1 MNAVI
6 GQEKLVKALESYT
19 LETVPKT
26 MLFLGQSGCG
36 KSWIANAF
44 AKHLELD
51 TVQLDIGDTTKYP
64 MEEFKDKLI
73 DFYQCPVRKLYLFNL
88 KGASEIRQT
97 VLLKL
102 IEEPSMYMNI
112 ILMAESTVG
121 ILPTILNRCIKY
133 VFEPYTPEQLKQFDW
148 AVNCSE
154 EIAYE
159 ICKTPGQL
167 LELSADNLDQALGL
181 CRAIISSV
189 DKANYANTLSIIT
202 KINLKDDAKK
212 IDFKLFF
219 DLMTYAAFD
228 DYKKNNNELS
238 FKIYLYTIRQQA
250 KALNINVAK
259 EAAKEAFLLN
269 YLDNIWRL
277 AR

>member
-6 GQEKLVKALESYT
+6 GQEKLVKALEGYT
-19 LETVPKT
+19 LETAPKT
-26 MLFLGQSGCG
+26 ILFLGQSGCG

-44 AKHLELD
+44 AK
-51 TVQLDIGDTTKYP
+51 QLDLEVVVVKPDSTA
-64 MEEFKDKLI
+64 EKLI
-73 DFYQCPVRKLYLFNL
+73 EYYQCPINKMYLIDL
-88 KGASEIRQT
+88 KDIVEKDQNKF
-97 VLLKL
+97 LKF
-102 IEEPSMYMNI
+102 IEEPSKTMNI

-121 ILPTILNRCIKY
+121 ILPTILNRCVKY

-181 CRAIISSV
+181 CRAIVSSV
-189 DKANYANTLSIIT
+189 DKANYANTLSIVT

-259 EAAKEAFLLN
+259 EAFLLN

>member
-6 GQEKLVKALESYT
+6 GQEKLVKALEGYT
-19 LETVPKT
+19 LETAPKT
-26 MLFLGQSGCG
+26 ILLLGQSGCG

-44 AKHLELD
+44 AK
-51 TVQLDIGDTTKYP
+51 QLDLEVVVVQPDSTA
-64 MEEFKDKLI
+64 EKLI
-73 DFYQCPVRKLYLFNL
+73 EYYQCPINKMYLIDL
-88 KGASEIRQT
+88 KDIVEKDQNKF
-97 VLLKL
+97 LKF
-102 IEEPSMYMNI
+102 IEEPSKTMNI

-121 ILPTILNRCIKY
+121 ILPTILNRCVKY

-181 CRAIISSV
+181 CRAIVSSV
-189 DKANYANTLSIIT
+189 DKANYANTLSIVT
-202 KINLKDDAKK
+202 KINLKDDVKK

-259 EAAKEAFLLN
+259 EAFLLN

>member
-6 GQEKLVKALESYT
+6 GQEKLVKALEGYT
-19 LETVPKT
+19 LETAPKT
-26 MLFLGQSGCG
+26 ILFLGQSGCG

-44 AKHLELD
+44 AK
-51 TVQLDIGDTTKYP
+51 QLDLEVVIVQPDSTA
-64 MEEFKDKLI
+64 EKLI
-73 DFYQCPVRKLYLFNL
+73 EYYQCPINKMYLIDL
-88 KGASEIRQT
+88 KDIVEKDQNKF
-97 VLLKL
+97 LKF
-102 IEEPSMYMNI
+102 IEEPSKTMNI

-121 ILPTILNRCIKY
+121 ILPTILNRCVKY

-181 CRAIISSV
+181 CRAIVSSV
-189 DKANYANTLSIIT
+189 DKANYANTLSIVT

-219 DLMTYAAFD
+219 DLMAYAAFD

-259 EAAKEAFLLN
+259 EAFLLN

>member
-6 GQEKLVKALESYT
+6 GQEKLVKALEGYT
-19 LETVPKT
+19 LETAPKT
-26 MLFLGQSGCG
+26 ILFLGQSGCG

-44 AKHLELD
+44 AK
-51 TVQLDIGDTTKYP
+51 QLDLEVVAVKPDSTA
-64 MEEFKDKLI
+64 EKLI
-73 DFYQCPVRKLYLFNL
+73 EYYQCPINKMYLIDL
-88 KGASEIRQT
+88 KDIVEKDQNKF
-97 VLLKL
+97 LKF
-102 IEEPSMYMNI
+102 IEEPSKTMNI

-121 ILPTILNRCIKY
+121 ILPTILNRCVKY

-189 DKANYANTLSIIT
+189 NKANYANTLSIVT

-259 EAAKEAFLLN
+259 EAFLLN

>member
-6 GQEKLVKALESYT
+6 GQEKLVKALEGYT
-19 LETVPKT
+19 LETAPKT
-26 MLFLGQSGCG
+26 ILFLGQSGCG

-44 AKHLELD
+44 AK
-51 TVQLDIGDTTKYP
+51 QLDLEVVVVQPDSTA
-64 MEEFKDKLI
+64 EKLI
-73 DFYQCPVRKLYLFNL
+73 EYYQCPINKMYLIDL
-88 KGASEIRQT
+88 KDIVEKDQNKF
-97 VLLKL
+97 LKF
-102 IEEPSMYMNI
+102 IEEPSKTMNI

-121 ILPTILNRCIKY
+121 ILPTILNRCVKY

-189 DKANYANTLSIIT
+189 NKANYANTLSIVT

-259 EAAKEAFLLN
+259 EAFLLN

>member
-6 GQEKLVKALESYT
+6 GQEKLVKALEGYT
-19 LETVPKT
+19 LETAPKT
-26 MLFLGQSGCG
+26 ILFLGQSGCG

-44 AKHLELD
+44 AK
-51 TVQLDIGDTTKYP
+51 QLDLEVVVVQPDSTA
-64 MEEFKDKLI
+64 EKLI
-73 DFYQCPVRKLYLFNL
+73 EYYQCPINKMYLIDL
-88 KGASEIRQT
+88 KDIVEKDQNKF
-97 VLLKL
+97 LKF
-102 IEEPSMYMNI
+102 IEEPSKTMNI

-121 ILPTILNRCIKY
+121 ILPTILNRCVKY

-181 CRAIISSV
+181 CKAIISSV
-189 DKANYANTLSIIT
+189 DKANYANTLSIVT

-219 DLMTYAAFD
+219 DLMIYAAFD

-259 EAAKEAFLLN
+259 EAFLLN

>member
-6 GQEKLVKALESYT
+6 GQEKLVKALEGYT
-19 LETVPKT
+19 LETAPKT
-26 MLFLGQSGCG
+26 ILFLGQSGCG

-44 AKHLELD
+44 AK
-51 TVQLDIGDTTKYP
+51 QLDLEVVVVQPDSTV
-64 MEEFKDKLI
+64 EKLI
-73 DFYQCPVRKLYLFNL
+73 EYYQCPINKMYLIDL
-88 KGASEIRQT
+88 KETTEKDQNKF
-97 VLLKL
+97 LKF
-102 IEEPSMYMNI
+102 IEEPSKTMNI

-181 CRAIISSV
+181 CRAIVSSV
-189 DKANYANTLSIIT
+189 GKANYANTLSIVT

-259 EAAKEAFLLN
+259 EAFLLN

>member
-26 MLFLGQSGCG
+26 ILFLGQSGCG

-44 AKHLELD
+44 AKQLELD
-51 TVQLDIGDTTKYP
+51 TVQLDIGDTTKYT
-64 MEEFKDKLI
+64 MEELKDKLI

-121 ILPTILNRCIKY
+121 ILPTILNRCVKY

-189 DKANYANTLSIIT
+189 DKANYANTLSIVT

-259 EAAKEAFLLN
+259 EAFLLN

>member
-1 MNAVI
+1 MKAVI
-6 GQEKLVKALESYT
+6 GQEKLVKALEGYT
-19 LETVPKT
+19 LETAPKT
-26 MLFLGQSGCG
+26 ILFLGQSGCG

-44 AKHLELD
+44 AK
-51 TVQLDIGDTTKYP
+51 QLDLEVVVVQPDSTA
-64 MEEFKDKLI
+64 EKLI
-73 DFYQCPVRKLYLFNL
+73 EYYQCPINKMYLIDL
-88 KGASEIRQT
+88 KEITEKDQNKF
-97 VLLKL
+97 LKF
-102 IEEPSMYMNI
+102 IEEPSKTMNI

-121 ILPTILNRCIKY
+121 ILPTILNRCVKY

-181 CRAIISSV
+181 CRAIVSSV
-189 DKANYANTLSIIT
+189 NKANYANTLSIVT

-259 EAAKEAFLLN
+259 EAFLLN

>member
-1 MNAVI
+1 MNAAI
-6 GQEKLVKALESYT
+6 GQEKLVKALEGYT
-19 LETVPKT
+19 LETAPKT
-26 MLFLGQSGCG
+26 ILFLGQSGCG

-44 AKHLELD
+44 AK
-51 TVQLDIGDTTKYP
+51 QLDLEVVVVKPDSTA
-64 MEEFKDKLI
+64 EKLI
-73 DFYQCPVRKLYLFNL
+73 EYYQCPINKMYLIDL
-88 KGASEIRQT
+88 KDIVEKDQNKF
-97 VLLKL
+97 LKF
-102 IEEPSMYMNI
+102 IEEPSKTMNI

-121 ILPTILNRCIKY
+121 ILPTILNRCVKY

-167 LELSADNLDQALGL
+167 LELSVDNLDQALGL
-181 CRAIISSV
+181 CRAIVSSV
-189 DKANYANTLSIIT
+189 DKANYANTLSIVT

-259 EAAKEAFLLN
+259 EAFLLN

>member
-6 GQEKLVKALESYT
+6 GQEKLVKALEGYT
-19 LETVPKT
+19 LETAPKT
-26 MLFLGQSGCG
+26 ILFLGQSGCG

-44 AKHLELD
+44 AK
-51 TVQLDIGDTTKYP
+51 QLDLEVVVVKPDSTA
-64 MEEFKDKLI
+64 EKLI
-73 DFYQCPVRKLYLFNL
+73 EYYQCPINKMYLIDL
-88 KGASEIRQT
+88 KDIVEKDQNKF
-97 VLLKL
+97 LKF
-102 IEEPSMYMNI
+102 IEEPSKTMNI
-112 ILMAESTVG
+112 ILMAESTIG
-121 ILPTILNRCIKY
+121 ILPTILNRCVKY

-181 CRAIISSV
+181 CRAIVSSV
-189 DKANYANTLSIIT
+189 DKASYANTLSIVT
-202 KINLKDDAKK
+202 KINFKDDAKK

-259 EAAKEAFLLN
+259 EAFLLN

>member
-1 MNAVI
+1 MNAVL
-6 GQEKLVKALESYT
+6 GQEKLVKALEGYT
-19 LETVPKT
+19 LETAPKT
-26 MLFLGQSGCG
+26 ILFLGQSGCG

-44 AKHLELD
+44 AK
-51 TVQLDIGDTTKYP
+51 QLDLEVVVVQPDSTA
-64 MEEFKDKLI
+64 EKLI
-73 DFYQCPVRKLYLFNL
+73 EYYQCPINKMYLIDL
-88 KGASEIRQT
+88 KDIVEKDQNKF
-97 VLLKL
+97 LKF
-102 IEEPSMYMNI
+102 IEEPSKTMNI

-121 ILPTILNRCIKY
+121 ILPTILNRCVKY

-181 CRAIISSV
+181 CRAIVSSV
-189 DKANYANTLSIIT
+189 GKANYANTLSIVT

-219 DLMTYAAFD
+219 DLMTYVAFD

-259 EAAKEAFLLN
+259 EAFLLN

>member
-19 LETVPKT
+19 LETAPKT
-26 MLFLGQSGCG
+26 ILFLGQSGCG

-44 AKHLELD
+44 AK
-51 TVQLDIGDTTKYP
+51 QLDLEVVVVQPDSTA
-64 MEEFKDKLI
+64 EKLI
-73 DFYQCPVRKLYLFNL
+73 EYYQCPINKMYLIDL
-88 KGASEIRQT
+88 KDIVEKDQNKF
-97 VLLKL
+97 LKF
-102 IEEPSMYMNI
+102 IEEPSKTMNI

-121 ILPTILNRCIKY
+121 ILPTILNRCVKY

-181 CRAIISSV
+181 CRAIGSSV
-189 DKANYANTLSIIT
+189 DKANYANTLSIVT

-259 EAAKEAFLLN
+259 EAFLLN

>member
-6 GQEKLVKALESYT
+6 GQEKLVKALEGYT
-19 LETVPKT
+19 LETAPKT
-26 MLFLGQSGCG
+26 ILFLGQSGCG

-44 AKHLELD
+44 AK
-51 TVQLDIGDTTKYP
+51 QLDLEVVVVQPDSTA
-64 MEEFKDKLI
+64 EKLI
-73 DFYQCPVRKLYLFNL
+73 EYYQCPINKMYLIDL
-88 KGASEIRQT
+88 KDIVEKDQNKF
-97 VLLKL
+97 LKF
-102 IEEPSMYMNI
+102 IEEPSKTMNI

-121 ILPTILNRCIKY
+121 ILPTILNRCVKY

-167 LELSADNLDQALGL
+167 LELSVDNLDQALGL
-181 CRAIISSV
+181 CRAIVSSV
-189 DKANYANTLSIIT
+189 DKANYANTLSIVT

-259 EAAKEAFLLN
+259 EAFLLN

>member
-6 GQEKLVKALESYT
+6 GQEKLVKALEGYT
-19 LETVPKT
+19 LETAPKT
-26 MLFLGQSGCG
+26 ILFLGQSGCG

-44 AKHLELD
+44 AK
-51 TVQLDIGDTTKYP
+51 QLDLEVVVVKPDSTA
-64 MEEFKDKLI
+64 EKLI
-73 DFYQCPVRKLYLFNL
+73 EYYQCPINKMYLIDL
-88 KGASEIRQT
+88 KDIVEKDQNKF
-97 VLLKL
+97 LKF
-102 IEEPSMYMNI
+102 IEEPSKTMNI

-121 ILPTILNRCIKY
+121 ILPTILNRCVKY

-181 CRAIISSV
+181 CRAIVSSV

-259 EAAKEAFLLN
+259 EAFLLN

>member
-6 GQEKLVKALESYT
+6 GQEKLVKALEGYT
-19 LETVPKT
+19 LETAPKT
-26 MLFLGQSGCG
+26 ILFLGQSGCG

-44 AKHLELD
+44 AK
-51 TVQLDIGDTTKYP
+51 QLDLEVVVVQPDSTA
-64 MEEFKDKLI
+64 EKLI
-73 DFYQCPVRKLYLFNL
+73 EYYQCPINKMYLIDL
-88 KGASEIRQT
+88 KDIVEKDQNKF
-97 VLLKL
+97 LKF
-102 IEEPSMYMNI
+102 IEEPSKTMNI

-121 ILPTILNRCIKY
+121 ILPTILNRCVKY

-181 CRAIISSV
+181 CRAIVSSV
-189 DKANYANTLSIIT
+189 DKASYANTLSIVT

-259 EAAKEAFLLN
+259 EAFLLN

>member
-6 GQEKLVKALESYT
+6 GQEKLVKALEGYT
-19 LETVPKT
+19 LETAPKT
-26 MLFLGQSGCG
+26 ILFLGQSGCG
-36 KSWIANAF
+36 KSWIANAL
-44 AKHLELD
+44 AK
-51 TVQLDIGDTTKYP
+51 QLDLEVVVVQPDSTA
-64 MEEFKDKLI
+64 EKLI
-73 DFYQCPVRKLYLFNL
+73 EYYQCPINKMYLIDL
-88 KGASEIRQT
+88 KDIVEKDQNKF
-97 VLLKL
+97 LKF
-102 IEEPSMYMNI
+102 IEEPSKTMNI

-121 ILPTILNRCIKY
+121 ILPTILNRCVKY

-181 CRAIISSV
+181 CTAIVSSV
-189 DKANYANTLSIIT
+189 DKANHANTLSIVT

-259 EAAKEAFLLN
+259 EAFLLN

>member
-6 GQEKLVKALESYT
+6 GQEKLVKALEGYT
-19 LETVPKT
+19 LETAPKT
-26 MLFLGQSGCG
+26 ILFLGQSGCG

-44 AKHLELD
+44 AK
-51 TVQLDIGDTTKYP
+51 QLDLEVVVVQPDSTA
-64 MEEFKDKLI
+64 EKLI
-73 DFYQCPVRKLYLFNL
+73 EYYQCPINKMYLIDL
-88 KGASEIRQT
+88 KDIVEKDQNKF
-97 VLLKL
+97 LKF
-102 IEEPSMYMNI
+102 IEEPSKTMNI

-121 ILPTILNRCIKY
+121 ILPTILNRCVKY

-181 CRAIISSV
+181 CRAIVSSV
-189 DKANYANTLSIIT
+189 DKANYANTLSIVT

-259 EAAKEAFLLN
+259 EAFLLN

-277 AR
+277 AK

>member
-6 GQEKLVKALESYT
+6 GQEKLVKALEGYT

-26 MLFLGQSGCG
+26 ILFLGQSGCG

-44 AKHLELD
+44 AK
-51 TVQLDIGDTTKYP
+51 QLDLEVVVVQPDSTA
-64 MEEFKDKLI
+64 EKLI
-73 DFYQCPVRKLYLFNL
+73 EYYQCPINKMYLIDL
-88 KGASEIRQT
+88 KDIVEKDQNKF
-97 VLLKL
+97 LKF
-102 IEEPSMYMNI
+102 IEEPSKTMNI

-121 ILPTILNRCIKY
+121 ILPTILNRCVKY

-167 LELSADNLDQALGL
+167 LELSADNLDQALSL
-181 CRAIISSV
+181 CRAIVSSV
-189 DKANYANTLSIIT
+189 DKANYANTLSIVT

-259 EAAKEAFLLN
+259 EAFLLN

>member
-6 GQEKLVKALESYT
+6 GQEKLVKALEGYT
-19 LETVPKT
+19 LETAPKT
-26 MLFLGQSGCG
+26 ILFLGQSGCG
-36 KSWIANAF
+36 KSWVANAF
-44 AKHLELD
+44 AK
-51 TVQLDIGDTTKYP
+51 QLDLEVVVVKPDSTA
-64 MEEFKDKLI
+64 EKLI
-73 DFYQCPVRKLYLFNL
+73 EYYQCPINKMYLIDL
-88 KGASEIRQT
+88 KDIVEKDQNKF
-97 VLLKL
+97 LKF
-102 IEEPSMYMNI
+102 IEEPSKTMNI

-121 ILPTILNRCIKY
+121 ILPTILNRCVKY

-259 EAAKEAFLLN
+259 EAFLLN

>member
-1 MNAVI
+1 MNVVI
-6 GQEKLVKALESYT
+6 GQEKLVKALEGYT
-19 LETVPKT
+19 LETAPKT
-26 MLFLGQSGCG
+26 ILFLGQSGCG

-44 AKHLELD
+44 AK
-51 TVQLDIGDTTKYP
+51 QLDLEVVVVQPDSTA
-64 MEEFKDKLI
+64 EKLI
-73 DFYQCPVRKLYLFNL
+73 EYYQCPINKMYLIDL
-88 KGASEIRQT
+88 KDIVEKDQNKF
-97 VLLKL
+97 LKF
-102 IEEPSMYMNI
+102 IEEPSKTMNI

-121 ILPTILNRCIKY
+121 ILPTILNRCVKY

-181 CRAIISSV
+181 CRAIVSSV
-189 DKANYANTLSIIT
+189 GKANYANTLSIVT

-259 EAAKEAFLLN
+259 EAFLLN

>member
-6 GQEKLVKALESYT
+6 GQEKLVKALEGYT
-19 LETVPKT
+19 LETAPKT
-26 MLFLGQSGCG
+26 ILFLGQSGCG

-44 AKHLELD
+44 AK
-51 TVQLDIGDTTKYP
+51 QLDLEVVVVQPDSTA
-64 MEEFKDKLI
+64 EKLI
-73 DFYQCPVRKLYLFNL
+73 EYYQCPINKMYLIDL
-88 KGASEIRQT
+88 KDIVEKDQNKF
-97 VLLKL
+97 LKF
-102 IEEPSMYMNI
+102 IEEPSKTMNI

-121 ILPTILNRCIKY
+121 ILPTILNRCVKY

-189 DKANYANTLSIIT
+189 NKANYANTLSIVT

-219 DLMTYAAFD
+219 DLMTYVAFD

-259 EAAKEAFLLN
+259 EAFLLN

>member
-6 GQEKLVKALESYT
+6 GQEKLVKALEGYT
-19 LETVPKT
+19 LETAPKT
-26 MLFLGQSGCG
+26 ILFLGQSGCG

-44 AKHLELD
+44 AK
-51 TVQLDIGDTTKYP
+51 QLDLEVVVVQPDSTA
-64 MEEFKDKLI
+64 EKLI
-73 DFYQCPVRKLYLFNL
+73 EYYQCPINKMYLIDL
-88 KGASEIRQT
+88 KDIVEKDQNKF
-97 VLLKL
+97 LKF

-121 ILPTILNRCIKY
+121 ILPTILNRCVKY

-181 CRAIISSV
+181 CRAIVSSV
-189 DKANYANTLSIIT
+189 DKANYANTLSIVT

-259 EAAKEAFLLN
+259 EAFLLN

>member
-6 GQEKLVKALESYT
+6 GQEKLVKALEGYT
-19 LETVPKT
+19 LETAPKT
-26 MLFLGQSGCG
+26 ILFLGQSGCG

-44 AKHLELD
+44 AK
-51 TVQLDIGDTTKYP
+51 QLDLEVVVVQPDSTA
-64 MEEFKDKLI
+64 EKLI
-73 DFYQCPVRKLYLFNL
+73 EYYQCPINKMYLIDL
-88 KGASEIRQT
+88 KDIVEKDQNKF
-97 VLLKL
+97 LKF

-121 ILPTILNRCIKY
+121 ILPTILNRCVKY

-181 CRAIISSV
+181 CRAIVSSV
-189 DKANYANTLSIIT
+189 DKANYANTLSIVT

-238 FKIYLYTIRQQA
+238 FKIYLYTIIQQA
-250 KALNINVAK
+250 KALNINV
-259 EAAKEAFLLN
+259 AKEAFLLN

>member
-6 GQEKLVKALESYT
+6 GQEKLVKALEGYT
-19 LETVPKT
+19 LETAPKT
-26 MLFLGQSGCG
+26 ILFLGQSGCG
-36 KSWIANAF
+36 KSWIANVF
-44 AKHLELD
+44 AK
-51 TVQLDIGDTTKYP
+51 QLDLEVVVVKPDSTA
-64 MEEFKDKLI
+64 EKLI
-73 DFYQCPVRKLYLFNL
+73 EYYQCPINKMYLIDL
-88 KGASEIRQT
+88 KDIVEKDQNKF
-97 VLLKL
+97 LKF
-102 IEEPSMYMNI
+102 IEEPSKTMNI

-121 ILPTILNRCIKY
+121 ILPTILNRCVKY

-181 CRAIISSV
+181 CRAIVSSV
-189 DKANYANTLSIIT
+189 DKANYANTLSIVT

-259 EAAKEAFLLN
+259 EAFLLN

>member
-6 GQEKLVKALESYT
+6 GQEKLVKALEGYT
-19 LETVPKT
+19 LETAPKT
-26 MLFLGQSGCG
+26 ILFLGQSGCG

-44 AKHLELD
+44 AK
-51 TVQLDIGDTTKYP
+51 QLDLEVVVVQPDSAA
-64 MEEFKDKLI
+64 EKLI
-73 DFYQCPVRKLYLFNL
+73 EYYQCPINKMYLIDL
-88 KGASEIRQT
+88 KDIVEKDQNKF
-97 VLLKL
+97 LKF
-102 IEEPSMYMNI
+102 IEEPSKTMNI

-121 ILPTILNRCIKY
+121 ILPTILNRCVKY

-181 CRAIISSV
+181 CKAIISSV
-189 DKANYANTLSIIT
+189 DKANYANTLSIVT
-202 KINLKDDAKK
+202 KINLKDDVKK

-219 DLMTYAAFD
+219 DLMIYAAFD

-259 EAAKEAFLLN
+259 EAFLLN

>member
-6 GQEKLVKALESYT
+6 GQEKLVKALEGYT
-19 LETVPKT
+19 LETAPKT
-26 MLFLGQSGCG
+26 ILFLGQSGCG

-44 AKHLELD
+44 AK
-51 TVQLDIGDTTKYP
+51 QLDLEVVVVKPDSTA
-64 MEEFKDKLI
+64 EKLI
-73 DFYQCPVRKLYLFNL
+73 EYYQCPINKMYLIDL
-88 KGASEIRQT
+88 KDIVEKDQNKF
-97 VLLKL
+97 LKF
-102 IEEPSMYMNI
+102 IEEPSKTMNI

-181 CRAIISSV
+181 CKAIISSV
-189 DKANYANTLSIIT
+189 DKANYANTLSIVT

-259 EAAKEAFLLN
+259 EAFLLN

>member
-6 GQEKLVKALESYT
+6 GQEKLVKALEGYT
-19 LETVPKT
+19 LETAPKT
-26 MLFLGQSGCG
+26 ILFLGQSGCG

-44 AKHLELD
+44 AK
-51 TVQLDIGDTTKYP
+51 QLDLEVVVVQPDSTA
-64 MEEFKDKLI
+64 EKLI
-73 DFYQCPVRKLYLFNL
+73 EYYQCPINKMYLIDL
-88 KGASEIRQT
+88 KEITEKDQNKF
-97 VLLKL
+97 LKF
-102 IEEPSMYMNI
+102 IEEPSKTMNI

-121 ILPTILNRCIKY
+121 ILPTILNRCVKY

-181 CRAIISSV
+181 CRAIVSSV
-189 DKANYANTLSIIT
+189 DKANYANTLSIVT

-219 DLMTYAAFD
+219 DLMIYAAFD

-259 EAAKEAFLLN
+259 EAFLLN

>member
-6 GQEKLVKALESYT
+6 GQEKLVKALEGYT
-19 LETVPKT
+19 LETAPKT
-26 MLFLGQSGCG
+26 ILFLGQSGCG

-44 AKHLELD
+44 AK
-51 TVQLDIGDTTKYP
+51 QLDLEVVVVKPDSTA
-64 MEEFKDKLI
+64 EKLI
-73 DFYQCPVRKLYLFNL
+73 EYYQCPINKMYLIDL
-88 KGASEIRQT
+88 KDIVEKDQNKF
-97 VLLKL
+97 LKF
-102 IEEPSMYMNI
+102 IEEPSKTMNI

-121 ILPTILNRCIKY
+121 ILPTILNRCVKY
-133 VFEPYTPEQLKQFDW
+133 AFEPYTPEQLKQFDW

-181 CRAIISSV
+181 CRAIVSSV

-259 EAAKEAFLLN
+259 EAFLLN

>member
-6 GQEKLVKALESYT
+6 GQEKLVKALEGYT
-19 LETVPKT
+19 LETAPKT
-26 MLFLGQSGCG
+26 ILFLGQSGCG

-44 AKHLELD
+44 AK
-51 TVQLDIGDTTKYP
+51 QLDLEVVVVQPDSTA
-64 MEEFKDKLI
+64 EKLI
-73 DFYQCPVRKLYLFNL
+73 EYYQCPINKMYLIDL
-88 KGASEIRQT
+88 KEITEKDQNKF
-97 VLLKL
+97 LKF
-102 IEEPSMYMNI
+102 IEEPSKTMNI

-121 ILPTILNRCIKY
+121 ILPTILNRCVKY
-133 VFEPYTPEQLKQFDW
+133 VFEPYTSEQLKQFDW

-181 CRAIISSV
+181 CRAIVSSV

-259 EAAKEAFLLN
+259 EAFLLN

>member
-6 GQEKLVKALESYT
+6 GQEKLVKALEGYT
-19 LETVPKT
+19 LETAPKT
-26 MLFLGQSGCG
+26 ILFLGQSGCG

-44 AKHLELD
+44 AK
-51 TVQLDIGDTTKYP
+51 QLDLEVVVVQPDSTA
-64 MEEFKDKLI
+64 EKLI
-73 DFYQCPVRKLYLFNL
+73 EYYQCPINKMYLIDL
-88 KGASEIRQT
+88 KEITEKDQNKF
-97 VLLKL
+97 LKF
-102 IEEPSMYMNI
+102 IEEPSKTMNI

-121 ILPTILNRCIKY
+121 ILPTILNRCVKY

-181 CRAIISSV
+181 CRAIVSSV
-189 DKANYANTLSIIT
+189 DKASYANTLSIVT

-259 EAAKEAFLLN
+259 EAFLLN

>member
-1 MNAVI
+1 MNVVI
-6 GQEKLVKALESYT
+6 GQEKLVKALEGYT
-19 LETVPKT
+19 LETAPKT
-26 MLFLGQSGCG
+26 ILFLGQSGCG

-44 AKHLELD
+44 AK
-51 TVQLDIGDTTKYP
+51 QLDLEVVVVQPDSTA
-64 MEEFKDKLI
+64 EKLI
-73 DFYQCPVRKLYLFNL
+73 EYYQCPINKMYLIDL
-88 KGASEIRQT
+88 KDIVEKDQNKF
-97 VLLKL
+97 LKF
-102 IEEPSMYMNI
+102 IEEPSKTMNI

-121 ILPTILNRCIKY
+121 ILPTILNRCVKY

-181 CRAIISSV
+181 CRAIVSSV
-189 DKANYANTLSIIT
+189 GKANYANTLSIVT

-212 IDFKLFF
+212 IGFKLFF

-259 EAAKEAFLLN
+259 EAFLLN

>member
-6 GQEKLVKALESYT
+6 GQEKLVKALEGYT
-19 LETVPKT
+19 LETAPKT
-26 MLFLGQSGCG
+26 ILFLGQSGCG

-44 AKHLELD
+44 AK
-51 TVQLDIGDTTKYP
+51 QLDLEVVVVKPDSTA
-64 MEEFKDKLI
+64 EKLI
-73 DFYQCPVRKLYLFNL
+73 EYYQCPINKMYLIDL
-88 KGASEIRQT
+88 KDIVEKDQNKF
-97 VLLKL
+97 LKF
-102 IEEPSMYMNI
+102 IEEPSKTMNI

-121 ILPTILNRCIKY
+121 ILPTILNRCVKY

-238 FKIYLYTIRQQA
+238 FKIYLYTIRQQT
-250 KALNINVAK
+250 KALNINV
-259 EAAKEAFLLN
+259 AKEAFLLN

>member
-6 GQEKLVKALESYT
+6 GQEKLVKALEGYT
-19 LETVPKT
+19 LETAPKT
-26 MLFLGQSGCG
+26 ILFLGQSGCG

-44 AKHLELD
+44 AK
-51 TVQLDIGDTTKYP
+51 QLDLEVVVVKPDSTT
-64 MEEFKDKLI
+64 EKLI
-73 DFYQCPVRKLYLFNL
+73 EYYQCPINKMYLIDL
-88 KGASEIRQT
+88 KDIVEKDQNKF
-97 VLLKL
+97 LKF
-102 IEEPSMYMNI
+102 IEEPSKTMNI

-121 ILPTILNRCIKY
+121 ILPTILNRCVKY

-167 LELSADNLDQALGL
+167 LELSADNLDQALDL

-189 DKANYANTLSIIT
+189 DKANYANTLSIVT

-259 EAAKEAFLLN
+259 EAFLLN

>member
-6 GQEKLVKALESYT
+6 GQEKLVKALEGYT
-19 LETVPKT
+19 LETAPKT
-26 MLFLGQSGCG
+26 ILFLGQSGCG

-44 AKHLELD
+44 AK
-51 TVQLDIGDTTKYP
+51 QLDLEVVVVQPDSTA
-64 MEEFKDKLI
+64 EKLI
-73 DFYQCPVRKLYLFNL
+73 EYYQCPINKMYLIDL
-88 KGASEIRQT
+88 KDIVEKDQNKF
-97 VLLKL
+97 LKF
-102 IEEPSMYMNI
+102 IEEPSKTMNI

-121 ILPTILNRCIKY
+121 ILPTILNRCVKY

-167 LELSADNLDQALGL
+167 LELSADNLDQALSL
-181 CRAIISSV
+181 CKAIISSV
-189 DKANYANTLSIIT
+189 DKANYANTLSIVT

-259 EAAKEAFLLN
+259 EAFLLN

>member
-6 GQEKLVKALESYT
+6 GQEKLVKALEGYT
-19 LETVPKT
+19 LETAPKT
-26 MLFLGQSGCG
+26 ILFLGQSGCG

-44 AKHLELD
+44 AK
-51 TVQLDIGDTTKYP
+51 QLDLEVVVVQPDSTA
-64 MEEFKDKLI
+64 EKLI
-73 DFYQCPVRKLYLFNL
+73 EYYQCPINKMYLIDL
-88 KGASEIRQT
+88 KDIVEKDQNKF
-97 VLLKL
+97 LKF
-102 IEEPSMYMNI
+102 IEEPSKTMNI

-121 ILPTILNRCIKY
+121 ILPTILNRCVKY

-159 ICKTPGQL
+159 VCKTPGQL

-181 CRAIISSV
+181 CRAIVSSV

-202 KINLKDDAKK
+202 KVNLKDDAKK

-219 DLMTYAAFD
+219 DLMTYVAFD

-259 EAAKEAFLLN
+259 EAFLLN

>member
-6 GQEKLVKALESYT
+6 GQEKLVKALEGYT
-19 LETVPKT
+19 LETAPKT
-26 MLFLGQSGCG
+26 ILFLGQSGCG

-44 AKHLELD
+44 AK
-51 TVQLDIGDTTKYP
+51 QLDLEVVVVQPDSTA
-64 MEEFKDKLI
+64 EKLI
-73 DFYQCPVRKLYLFNL
+73 EYYQCPINKMYLIDL
-88 KGASEIRQT
+88 KDIVEKDQNKF
-97 VLLKL
+97 LKF
-102 IEEPSMYMNI
+102 IEEPSKTMNI

-121 ILPTILNRCIKY
+121 ILPTILNRCVKY

-159 ICKTPGQL
+159 SCKTPGQL

-181 CRAIISSV
+181 CRAIVSSV
-189 DKANYANTLSIIT
+189 GKANYANTLSIVT

-259 EAAKEAFLLN
+259 EAFLLN
-269 YLDNIWRL
+269 YLVNIWRL

>member
-6 GQEKLVKALESYT
+6 GQEKLVKALEGYT
-19 LETVPKT
+19 LETAPKT
-26 MLFLGQSGCG
+26 ILFLGQSGCG

-44 AKHLELD
+44 AK
-51 TVQLDIGDTTKYP
+51 QLDLEVVVVQPDSTA
-64 MEEFKDKLI
+64 EKLI
-73 DFYQCPVRKLYLFNL
+73 EYYQCPINKMYLIDL
-88 KGASEIRQT
+88 KDIVEKDQNKF
-97 VLLKL
+97 LKF
-102 IEEPSMYMNI
+102 IEEPSKTMNI

-121 ILPTILNRCIKY
+121 ILPTILNRCVKY

-181 CRAIISSV
+181 CRAIVSSV
-189 DKANYANTLSIIT
+189 DKANYANTLSIVT
-202 KINLKDDAKK
+202 KINLKDDTKK

-219 DLMTYAAFD
+219 DLMTYVAFD

-259 EAAKEAFLLN
+259 EAFLLN

>member
-6 GQEKLVKALESYT
+6 GQEKLVKALEGYT
-19 LETVPKT
+19 LETAPKT
-26 MLFLGQSGCG
+26 ILFLGQSGCG

-44 AKHLELD
+44 AK
-51 TVQLDIGDTTKYP
+51 QLDLEVVIVQPDSTA
-64 MEEFKDKLI
+64 EKLI
-73 DFYQCPVRKLYLFNL
+73 EYYQCPINKMYLIDL
-88 KGASEIRQT
+88 KDIVEKDQNKF
-97 VLLKL
+97 LKF
-102 IEEPSMYMNI
+102 IEEPSKTMNI

-121 ILPTILNRCIKY
+121 ILPTILNRCVKY

-148 AVNCSE
+148 AVSCSE

-181 CRAIISSV
+181 CRAIIGSV
-189 DKANYANTLSIIT
+189 NKANYANTLSIIT

-219 DLMTYAAFD
+219 DLMTYVAFD

-259 EAAKEAFLLN
+259 EAFLLN

-277 AR
+277 TR